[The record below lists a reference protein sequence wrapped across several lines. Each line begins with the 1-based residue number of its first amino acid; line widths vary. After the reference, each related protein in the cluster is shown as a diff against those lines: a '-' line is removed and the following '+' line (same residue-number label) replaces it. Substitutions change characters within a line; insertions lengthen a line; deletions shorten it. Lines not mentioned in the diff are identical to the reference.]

1 MKLKLKGK
9 RKYIT
14 GADIISFYRKKLNY
28 HKNLVFNFYK
38 LTSNHLVLR
47 KNLKKNY
54 IKSSLVCVIT
64 SSKRDKYTILE
75 KRNKIKER
83 VNYDENKLLKDYKI
97 NRKTIIGKNN
107 NSNFFD
113 YIVVLNK
120 KLLSKL
126 IGKYK
131 WIFCKLEIKRLNNLN
146 FNIIRIELIDKSK
159 NFYTSKIIIKREIV
173 GKIFFYKK

>member
-1 MKLKLKGK
+1 
-9 RKYIT
+9 
-14 GADIISFYRKKLNY
+14 
-28 HKNLVFNFYK
+28 
-38 LTSNHLVLR
+38 
-47 KNLKKNY
+47 
-54 IKSSLVCVIT
+54 
-64 SSKRDKYTILE
+64 
-75 KRNKIKER
+75 

>member
-1 MKLKLKGK
+1 MKLRLKGK

-14 GADIISFYRKKLNY
+14 GADIISFYRKKFNY

-47 KNLKKNY
+47 KNLKKNF

-83 VNYDENKLLKDYKI
+83 VNYDENKVLKDYKI

-113 YIVVLNK
+113 YIVALNK

-146 FNIIRIELIDKSK
+146 FDIIKIELIDKSK
-159 NFYTSKIIIKREIV
+159 NFYVSQIIIKREIV